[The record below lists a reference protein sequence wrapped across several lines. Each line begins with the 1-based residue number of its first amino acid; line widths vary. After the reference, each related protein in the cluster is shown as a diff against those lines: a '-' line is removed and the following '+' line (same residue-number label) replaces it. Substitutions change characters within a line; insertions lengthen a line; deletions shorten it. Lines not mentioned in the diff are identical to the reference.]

1 MEFTLTKL
9 LGFAAATC
17 TTTAYAPQFIKAW
30 KSRSTTDVSLA
41 MCLLMV
47 VAIFLWL
54 VYGTLTGDGPVIVA
68 NAATMCSAA
77 GSC

>member
-30 KSRSTTDVSLA
+30 KSRSTTDVSHDFRNGV
-41 MCLLMV
+41 LLLLSAH
-47 VAIFLWL
+47 VAYSNSSSRSRKI
-54 VYGTLTGDGPVIVA
+54 VDYGVFVPSTFGE
-68 NAATMCSAA
+68 
-77 GSC
+77 